1 MSNLAQSPN
10 PKSPFSLEL
19 GGSVVGL
26 LRQCDALPRTFFRP
40 CNCMGGDPHFGS
52 IHHST
57 RGRTFCPPLPQ
68 TLFLRLERA
77 HGTGSGDGSGTV
89 QNDSRTPG
97 LRLSV
102 GNQPFVTFKSDVVA
116 LSSPCKFQ
124 AVLEGYLNF
133 YPVRS
138 FHRPERVK

>member
-1 MSNLAQSPN
+1 
-10 PKSPFSLEL
+10 
-19 GGSVVGL
+19 
-26 LRQCDALPRTFFRP
+26 
-40 CNCMGGDPHFGS
+40 MGV
-52 IHHST
+52 
-57 RGRTFCPPLPQ
+57 
-68 TLFLRLERA
+68 
-77 HGTGSGDGSGTV
+77 V
-89 QNDSRTPG
+89 QNDSRTAG

-138 FHRPERVK
+138 FHNLRPERVIVGKVRTQVNPDISQTSHFDFTHKSKSHFTTHFLSKKHNACLFGLYCIVLYCIVRARERFRFLLLSFYSYDSTL